1 MKAAPRTEFGSRESR
16 RLRRDGLIPGVV
28 YSDGDEATS
37 FKVEDRELRL
47 ILVEGHA
54 LFDLAIEGSEP
65 VPVVI
70 KEQQHHP
77 VRGNVEHLDLQRVR
91 LDQAIESE
99 VAIELEGVDDAP
111 GVKGGGVLEHVVR
124 EVTVEALPTEIPD
137 SLVMDVSDLEINET
151 ATLERLVVPEGV
163 KLVVED
169 PAEVTVVTVSP
180 PRVEEEPVAAE
191 VEEEVE
197 VIGEGEEAE
206 EAAEGEAPAAE
217 EESPEG
223 E

>member
-1 MKAAPRTEFGSRESR
+1 M
-16 RLRRDGLIPGVV
+16 
-28 YSDGDEATS
+28 
-37 FKVEDRELRL
+37 RL

-54 LFDLAIEGSEP
+54 LFDLAIEGSDP

-70 KEQQHHP
+70 KEQQYHP
-77 VRGNVEHLDLQRVR
+77 VKGNIEHLDLQRVR

-99 VAIELEGVDDAP
+99 VAIELQGVDDAP

-124 EVTVEALPTEIPD
+124 EVTVEALPTDIPD
-137 SLVMDVSDLEINET
+137 SLVIDVSDLEINDT
-151 ATLERLVVPEGV
+151 ATLERVVMPDGV
-163 KLVVED
+163 TLVVED

-197 VIGEGEEAE
+197 VIGEGEEAG
-206 EAAEGEAPAAE
+206 EAEAEAPAAE

>member
-16 RLRRDGLIPGVV
+16 RLRRSGQIPGVV
-28 YSDGDEATS
+28 YSEGDEAVA
-37 FKVEDRELRL
+37 FKVEDRDMRL

-54 LFDLAIEGSEP
+54 LFDLAIEGSDP

-70 KEQQHHP
+70 KEQQYHP
-77 VRGNVEHLDLQRVR
+77 VKGNIEHLDLQRVR

-99 VAIELEGVDDAP
+99 VAIELQGVDDAP

-124 EVTVEALPTEIPD
+124 EVTVEALPTDIPD
-137 SLVMDVSDLEINET
+137 SLVIDVSDLEINDT
-151 ATLERLVVPEGV
+151 ATLERVVMPDGV
-163 KLVVED
+163 TLVVED

-197 VIGEGEEAE
+197 VIGEGEEAG
-206 EAAEGEAPAAE
+206 EAEAEAPAAE

>member
-124 EVTVEALPTEIPD
+124 EVTVEALPTDIPD

-163 KLVVED
+163 TLVVED

-206 EAAEGEAPAAE
+206 AGEAEAAEAE